1 MNKSRLF
8 ATRNNLDAESCENIV
23 LLFKRSVCC
32 RLNKNQS
39 NLGVDR

>member
-23 LLFKRSVCC
+23 SLFKRIVCC
-32 RLNKNQS
+32 RLYKNPS
-39 NLGVDR
+39 SLGVDR

>member
-8 ATRNNLDAESCENIV
+8 TTRNNLDSESCENIV
-23 LLFKRSVCC
+23 SLFKRVVCC

-39 NLGVDR
+39 SLGVDR